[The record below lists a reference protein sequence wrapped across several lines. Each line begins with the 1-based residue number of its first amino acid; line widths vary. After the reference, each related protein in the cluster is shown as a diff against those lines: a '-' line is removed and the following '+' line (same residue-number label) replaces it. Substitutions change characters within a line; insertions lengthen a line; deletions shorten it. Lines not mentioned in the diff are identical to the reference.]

1 MKDDADFLEHPAAEF
16 AAPLFADIDDDTLAD
31 DVIGA
36 LRMGLGDRYQVE
48 REIGRGGMAIV
59 FLAHDVKH
67 SRPVA
72 LKVLHPDLTP
82 ALGADRFVREV
93 QTIAGLRHPHIL
105 PLHDSGE
112 VDGYLY
118 YVTPFIDGESLRSR
132 LTREGQLPLADTL
145 GIAAEIADAIAYAH
159 RCGVIHRD
167 IKPENIL
174 LDEAHAIL
182 ADFGIARASDSSR
195 TRLTATGLAL
205 GTPAYMSPE
214 QVAGEASID
223 GRSDIYSLGCVIYE
237 MLAGRPPF
245 EGPTAQAVLT
255 RRLTEQPP
263 NVRDARPD
271 VPVEVDALIARAMA
285 PTPTS
290 RFATAADLVTA
301 LRRGQLATPT
311 TPLER
316 FAARTA
322 GLLRRKEVA
331 AAIVLVALLAGASA
345 VIARVRSAVAPSAA
359 AIAVLPLNPV
369 TPDSA
374 LSRLG
379 RELAIT
385 LSANLEGVN
394 GIRTADPLTVLAHVP
409 MSERPPSQADV
420 VALAR
425 RLGASSALN
434 GTVLRFGD
442 SVRVDLALHPAN
454 GGDPIAKVSVA
465 APAGDITALT
475 NSATWALLREIWRK
489 GGAPTP
495 SLASVTTR
503 SIPALRAF
511 LDGERQIV
519 EGRWRTAPEA
529 FERAFTED
537 STFWLAYWRYAF
549 ARDYWSAGVD
559 PAIRAKYV
567 QHRAQLPERDRLL
580 IEAGMADSLSVRYER
595 TKAAAGRFPNYWPAW
610 WMLSERLAHDA
621 PLAGTSSRDLR
632 AALEYT
638 LSLNPRMT
646 SGWQHL
652 FWEAMWE
659 RDTVLSRRVLD
670 ALTKLHYDSVSRG
683 ESGFDELAHFRYL
696 DALARARDGG
706 GPRDS
711 SLAEPGIRLFVSM
724 TGPIDPY
731 RFALLAALYGFPR
744 EQVSFSRRV
753 IARGAP
759 PQMVTAQQLAIAVG
773 QAARGSWDSSVVA
786 LDAFVARASDPRAAL
801 YRYRVAVI
809 GAWLGAIAP
818 DSAARRRT
826 AAVADSA
833 RLAPA
838 TRAEIAWL
846 DGLLAFARQDSSALS
861 SARRALATTD
871 SVTAPM
877 LDRSLAAFGH
887 ALAGDRGRAADSLEA
902 LEWERVERGWS
913 RHRSDSHPFL
923 TAIDRLA
930 AGRWLRERGDA
941 ARAARLLTWH
951 EAVIVPQRETRHAN
965 VMVQA
970 LAYLELARALAA
982 LGRDDLARDYYQRFL
997 WRYDAPPAAH
1007 RHLVDEAR
1015 RALERRRAEP
1025 GRP

>member
-1 MKDDADFLEHPAAEF
+1 MPKTDGDPDIELRNQ
-16 AAPLFADIDDDTLAD
+16 FADPLAER
-31 DVIGA
+31 VIAA
-36 LRMGLGDRYQVE
+36 LRRGLGDRYRVE
-48 REIGRGGMAIV
+48 REIGRGGMAAV
-59 FLAHDVKH
+59 YLAHDVKH

-72 LKVLHPDLTP
+72 LKVLHPDLTS
-82 ALGADRFVREV
+82 ALGADRFVREI

-118 YVTPFIDGESLRSR
+118 YVMPFIDGESLRDR
-132 LTREGQLPLADTL
+132 LTREAQLSLADTL
-145 GIAAEIADAIAYAH
+145 GIAANIADAIAYAH
-159 RCGVIHRD
+159 RRGVIHRD

-174 LDEAHAIL
+174 LYESHAIL
-182 ADFGIARASDSSR
+182 ADFGIARAIESSR
-195 TRLTATGLAL
+195 TRLTATGVAV

-214 QVAGEASID
+214 QVVGDAAID

-237 MLAGRPPF
+237 MLSGRSPF
-245 EGPTAQAVLT
+245 DGPSAPAMLT
-255 RRLTEQPP
+255 RRLIEEPP
-263 NVRDARPD
+263 RVRDARPE
-271 VPVEVDALIARAMA
+271 VPVEVDEMIARAMA
-285 PTPTS
+285 RTPEN
-290 RFATAADLVTA
+290 RFATAADLVAA
-301 LRRGQLATPT
+301 LRRVQLASST
-311 TPLER
+311 TLRER
-316 FAARTA
+316 AHTA
-322 GLLRRKEVA
+322 GIVRRKVVV
-331 AAIVLVALLAGASA
+331 AAIVSVALVAGASA
-345 VIARVRSAVAPSAA
+345 LIARLRSPVAPSAA
-359 AIAVLPLNPV
+359 AIAVLPLSPV

-385 LSANLEGVN
+385 LSANLDGVD
-394 GIRTADPLTVLAHVP
+394 GIRTADALTVLANAP
-409 MSERPPSQADV
+409 ISERPSSQADII
-420 VALAR
+420 ALAR
-425 RLGASSALN
+425 RLGVSSALN
-434 GTVLRFGD
+434 GTVLRLGD

-454 GGDPIAKVSVA
+454 GGDAIAKVSVTA
-465 APAGDITALT
+465 LADDITALT

-549 ARDYWSAGVD
+549 ARDYWNAGVD
-559 PAIRAKYV
+559 SAIRAKYV
-567 QHRAQLPERDRLL
+567 QHRAELPERDRLL
-580 IEAGMADSLSVRYER
+580 IEVGMADSASVRYER
-595 TKAAAGRFPNYWPAW
+595 AKAVAERFPNYWPAW
-610 WMLSERLAHDA
+610 WMLSEYLAHDS
-621 PLAGTSSRDLR
+621 PLSGTSSRDLR
-632 AALEYT
+632 AALEHT

-652 FWEAMWE
+652 FWEALWE
-659 RDTVLSRRVLD
+659 RDTVLSQRVLD
-670 ALTKLHYDSVSRG
+670 ELTKLRYDSVSRG

-696 DALARARDGG
+696 DALARANNGR
-706 GPRDS
+706 GPPDS
-711 SLAEPGIRLFVSM
+711 SLVEPGLRLFASM
-724 TGPIDPY
+724 TGPIPPY
-731 RFALLAALYGFPR
+731 GFALSAAQYGFPR
-744 EQVSFSRRV
+744 EQVGFSRQV
-753 IARGAP
+753 IARGVS
-759 PQMVTAQQLAIAVG
+759 PQMVTAQQYAIAVG
-773 QAARGSWDSSVVA
+773 QAARGSWDSSVVT
-786 LDAFVARASDPRAAL
+786 LDTFVARVSDPGAAL
-801 YRYRVAVI
+801 VRYRVAVA

-818 DSAARRRT
+818 DSAAKRRT

-846 DGLLAFARQDSSALS
+846 DGLLAFARRDSSGLA
-861 SARRALATTD
+861 SARRALSVTD

-877 LDRSLAAFGH
+877 LGRSLAAFGH

-913 RHRSDSHPFL
+913 RFRSDAHPFL

-951 EAVIVPQRETRHAN
+951 EAIIVPQRETRHAN
-965 VMVQA
+965 VMVQG
-970 LAYLELARALAA
+970 LAYLELARATEAM
-982 LGRDDLARDYYQRFL
+982 GRADLAREYYQRFL
-997 WRYDAPPAAH
+997 WRYDAPSAAH
-1007 RHLVDEAR
+1007 RHLVIEAL
-1015 RALERRRAEP
+1015 RALERRRAE
-1025 GRP
+1025 R